1 MITVN
6 ENSPYD
12 YLVATILLLINFL
25 NFYIYN
31 LEQESWLAHHKLKL
45 IETSNHA
52 YQNQL
57 QIVNESQ
64 KRIRFLRH
72 DFNRH
77 INKLKL
83 LSEKNDM
90 QGIIQYL
97 NEMKDAIVIKK
108 EYSKT
113 GNEDVDS
120 LLNYEL
126 SLAAEF
132 GTEIICDV
140 NLPEELNVSSFD
152 MTIILGNLM
161 DNAIEALRHS
171 ERKLLKVNIQFN
183 KGIIRIDIENSYDPK
198 YRKKHDGREHGIGLL
213 SVENTLQKY
222 HGKLDSYPE
231 ESKYYTTAIF
241 YNSLD

>member
-1 MITVN
+1 M
-6 ENSPYD
+6 
-12 YLVATILLLINFL
+12 
-25 NFYIYN
+25 
-31 LEQESWLAHHKLKL
+31 
-45 IETSNHA
+45 
-52 YQNQL
+52 
-57 QIVNESQ
+57 NESQ
-64 KRIRFLRH
+64 QRIRFLRH
-72 DFNRH
+72 DFYRH

-83 LSEKNDM
+83 LSEENDIKS
-90 QGIIQYL
+90 IIQYL
-97 NEMKDAIVIKK
+97 NEMEDAVVNKK

-132 GTEIICDV
+132 GAEIIYDV
-140 NLPEELNVSSFD
+140 NLPEKLNISSFD

-171 ERKLLKVNIQFN
+171 ERKLLKVSIQFN
-183 KGIIRIDIENSYDPK
+183 KGIIRIDIENSYDSQ

-231 ESKYYTTAIF
+231 ESKYHTTAIF
-241 YNSLD
+241 YNSLDQ